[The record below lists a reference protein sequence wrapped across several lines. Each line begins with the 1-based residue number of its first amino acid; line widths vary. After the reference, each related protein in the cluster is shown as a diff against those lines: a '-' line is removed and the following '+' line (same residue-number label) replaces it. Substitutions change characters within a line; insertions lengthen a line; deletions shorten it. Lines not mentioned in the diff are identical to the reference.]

1 MFKNLIFVPVKV
13 QSLFEGGLFGWT
25 NSHNLKDFISE
36 NFTLDNICI
45 ALSLLATSL
54 HDSAV
59 SFWGS
64 QWYFC
69 IKMCLASNH
78 SLHRDYDR
86 FKP

>member
-1 MFKNLIFVPVKV
+1 MYPERCSP
-13 QSLFEGGLFGWT
+13 SLGEGSIWLDKFPRPQGLHLRE
-25 NSHNLKDFISE
+25 NS
-36 NFTLDNICI
+36 TLDNICI
-45 ALSLLATSL
+45 ALSLLASSP

-59 SFWGS
+59 SFWES